1 MSSPNNFEEISQ
13 LVKDIIVSGVIGSAA
28 MFSRIMVSDNT
39 YTVGYYIGRMIVAAI
54 VSALVGLYLNDTVQ
68 SLTLRYAA
76 VGIAGAA
83 APEIINVSIKKLVK
97 FLRRV

>member
-1 MSSPNNFEEISQ
+1 MSSPNNLDEISQ
-13 LVKDIIVSGVIGSAA
+13 LVKDIIVSGIIGASA
-28 MFSRIMVSDNT
+28 MFSRIMVSDDT